1 MLFADPMVQGF
12 VREHFVAAWESVR
25 AVPTVTI
32 DFGEGRTLQ
41 RTLNGN
47 VATYVCAPDGRV
59 IDVVPGLCDSLTYLK
74 SLSDALDLYARTKG
88 DANAM
93 AAWHADQA
101 VLARLGPTDT
111 VAETARLTTVRLD
124 VSKAAVE
131 DPLKL
136 AMRRDAELVA
146 EDGRRNLA
154 WRRPIVHRLLAR
166 PGLRPSD
173 ITRSLYRDALH
184 VDLDDPYLGLDGGPF
199 SGGAY
204 GELDLEKLRA
214 APAGPR

>member
-1 MLFADPMVQGF
+1 MVQGF

-32 DFGEGRTLQ
+32 DFGDGHVLQ

-59 IDVVPGLCDSLTYLK
+59 IDVIPGLCDSMTYLK

-88 DANAM
+88 DAQVL
-93 AAWHADQA
+93 AAWHADQVHISRA
-101 VLARLGPTDT
+101 AATKPAGEMARFGP
-111 VAETARLTTVRLD
+111 RLD
-124 VSKAAVE
+124 VSKALVE
-131 DPLKL
+131 DPLKA
-136 AMRRDAELVA
+136 AMRRDMELVA

-154 WRRPIVHRLLAR
+154 WRRPIVHVLLSH

-173 ITRSLYRDALH
+173 ITHALYRDVLH
-184 VDLDDPYLGLDGGPF
+184 VDLDDPYLGLEGGPF

-204 GELDLEKLRA
+204 GDLDLDKLRA
-214 APAGPR
+214 APVGPR